1 MTVAKNREDSCAAVG
16 ILMLN
21 TRFPR
26 IPGDIGNKNT
36 WPFATKFRVVHRA
49 LPVDVVF
56 EKAAGLLDDFIE
68 AATSLVAEGVSG
80 ITTSCGFLS
89 LFQQDLSN
97 AVNVPVA
104 SSSLMQ
110 ASMVKRLLPTQR
122 QVGILTVSDEALTE
136 EHLRCAAVPEG
147 TPVVGMSADTE
158 FSRVF
163 LTNQPTLDVQKAC
176 SELVATAKMLVNDH
190 PRVGAIILE
199 CTNMAPYAHA
209 IGQATGLPVF
219 SMYTFVSWFQA
230 GLCPAEF
237 ARE

>member
-1 MTVAKNREDSCAAVG
+1 MTVAKNGDDSGAAVG
-16 ILMLN
+16 ILMLD
-21 TRFPR
+21 TQFPR
-26 IPGDIGNKNT
+26 IPGDIGNKKT
-36 WPFATKFRVVHRA
+36 WPFPVKFRVVRQA
-49 LPVDVVF
+49 LPAEVVF

-68 AATSLVAEGVSG
+68 AATILVAEGVSG

-89 LFQQDLSN
+89 LFQQELSD
-97 AVNVPVA
+97 AVDVPVA

-110 ASMVKRLLPTQR
+110 ASMVKRLLPTER
-122 QVGILTVSDEALTE
+122 QVGILTVSGEALTE
-136 EHLRCAAVPEG
+136 EHLRCAGVPDG

-158 FSRVF
+158 FSQVF

-176 SELVATAKMLVNDH
+176 SELVATARTFVNDN

-219 SMYTFVSWFQA
+219 SIYTFVSWFQA
-230 GLCPAEF
+230 GLAPPEF
-237 ARE
+237 ARG